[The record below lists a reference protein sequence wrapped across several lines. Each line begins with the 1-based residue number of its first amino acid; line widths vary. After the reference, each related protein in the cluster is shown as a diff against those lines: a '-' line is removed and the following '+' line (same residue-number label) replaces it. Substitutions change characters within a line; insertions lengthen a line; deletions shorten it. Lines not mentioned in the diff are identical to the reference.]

1 MVGAQHRLE
10 RRTPRRP
17 TRSSVKFGGGKEEDW
32 ATTLPDERDVSAL
45 RDCFINHIGGVQ
57 PASIATPADSK
68 ANKRSATT
76 LEQPHTLLFLRKPQI
91 VNHKAIWFGVPN
103 AATVS
108 VRWDVCSEQTWIF
121 VHGRI
126 FHGGVLLE
134 AVGLSRCHGSNR
146 DQ

>member
-1 MVGAQHRLE
+1 MNRLSGPQRNNTCGADLFRWSALSIGLE

-17 TRSSVKFGGGKEEDW
+17 TRSSLKFGGGKEEDW

-91 VNHKAIWFGVPN
+91 VK
-103 AATVS
+103 S
-108 VRWDVCSEQTWIF
+108 
-121 VHGRI
+121 
-126 FHGGVLLE
+126 
-134 AVGLSRCHGSNR
+134 
-146 DQ
+146 